1 MPLTVVPNQCCAD
14 GGARVGK
21 STPLADAWLNPYGAI
36 SPAKTAT
43 TTKNST
49 SSTPARSM
57 PRWNPA
63 VARSAASPGMRVSR
77 RSMTASVCA
86 LSGSAVVISTSLAGR

>member
-1 MPLTVVPNQCCAD
+1 MVPNQCCAD

-21 STPLADAWLNPYGAI
+21 STPLADAWSNPYGAI
-36 SPAKTAT
+36 HGAKTAR

-49 SSTPARSM
+49 SSAPARSM

-63 VARSAASPGMRVSR
+63 VARSAASPGMRRASR
-77 RSMTASVCA
+77 RSTDGFG
-86 LSGSAVVISTSLAGR
+86 LRGSREAR